1 MLKLQRPTKGT
12 VEALKTYIRGTH
24 IDEDDKE
31 VTSDVEDQEIEDEGA
46 EDKGIEDEGAED
58 AGIEEKLRPRQFAVQ
73 SAADTMLEGDEDF
86 VSLHPPGDD
95 DLGTTLA
102 AWCFGW
108 LLKVSHVTL
117 FFKSGNAKRK

>member
-31 VTSDVEDQEIEDEGA
+31 VTSDVEDQE
-46 EDKGIEDEGAED
+46 IEDEGAED